1 MIAMKKDDQE
11 ILKEVQKNS
20 SMAINAINTI
30 AEKVHDNELQQE
42 LSKQKLWYSVI
53 QNKATDRLQNERA
66 EGYHASAVQDLMLK
80 GGIQMNTFTNC
91 STSKIAELMIQGS
104 NRGIT
109 SMWKSI
115 NHHQNSGNMSMEVAK
130 ELVDFEQ
137 KSIARLK
144 KFL

>member
-1 MIAMKKDDQE
+1 MKKDDQE

-30 AEKVHDNELQQE
+30 SEKVHDNALQQE

-66 EGYHASAVQDLMLK
+66 EEYHASAMQDLMLK

-109 SMWKSI
+109 SMWKSM
-115 NHHQNSGNMSMEVAK
+115 NHHQNSGNLSMEVAK
-130 ELVDFEQ
+130 E
-137 KSIARLK
+137 
-144 KFL
+144 

>member
-1 MIAMKKDDQE
+1 MKKDDQE

-30 AEKVHDNELQQE
+30 SEKVHDNDLQQE

>member
-1 MIAMKKDDQE
+1 
-11 ILKEVQKNS
+11 
-20 SMAINAINTI
+20 MAINAINTI

>member
-104 NRGIT
+104 NRGI
-109 SMWKSI
+109 
-115 NHHQNSGNMSMEVAK
+115 
-130 ELVDFEQ
+130 
-137 KSIARLK
+137 LK
-144 KFL
+144 RWIIFVKRIPVRCTRGFRNA

>member
-137 KSIARLK
+137 Q
-144 KFL
+144 

>member
-1 MIAMKKDDQE
+1 
-11 ILKEVQKNS
+11 
-20 SMAINAINTI
+20 MAINAINTI
-30 AEKVHDNELQQE
+30 SEKVHDNALQQE

-66 EGYHASAVQDLMLK
+66 EEYHASAMQDLMLK

-109 SMWKSI
+109 SMWKSM
-115 NHHQNSGNMSMEVAK
+115 NHHQNSGNLSMEVAK

>member
-1 MIAMKKDDQE
+1 MKKDDQE

-30 AEKVHDNELQQE
+30 SEKVHDNALQQE

-66 EGYHASAVQDLMLK
+66 EEYHASAMQDLMLK

-109 SMWKSI
+109 SMWKSM
-115 NHHQNSGNMSMEVAK
+115 NHHQNSGNLSMEVAK

>member
-30 AEKVHDNELQQE
+30 SEKVHDNALHQE

-66 EGYHASAVQDLMLK
+66 EEYHTSAMQDLMLK

-109 SMWKSI
+109 SMWKSM
-115 NHHQNSGNMSMEVAK
+115 NHHQNSGNLSMEVAK

>member
-30 AEKVHDNELQQE
+30 SEKVHDNALQQE

-66 EGYHASAVQDLMLK
+66 EEYHISAMQDLMLK

-109 SMWKSI
+109 SMWKSM
-115 NHHQNSGNMSMEVAK
+115 NHHQNSGNLSMEVAK